1 MSKLRWSLGFAACA
15 LVFTAAAASAQEPK
29 ALYDKNCKTC
39 HGPVGGQPTPAMK
52 ARMNPPAL
60 DAAFLATVDDVKFMQ
75 SMQKGGQKMR
85 PLDTKMTKQQME
97 AVMKYVRD
105 FVKNGGK

>member
-1 MSKLRWSLGFAACA
+1 MSKLRWSLGCAVCA

-29 ALYDKNCKTC
+29 ALYDKNCKNC

-60 DAAFLATVDDVKFMQ
+60 DATFLATVDDAKFMQ

-85 PLDTKMTKQQME
+85 ALDGKMTKEQME
-97 AVMKYVRD
+97 AVMKYVRAS
-105 FVKNGGK
+105 VRNGSK

>member
-1 MSKLRWSLGFAACA
+1 MKKLHWSMVVAGWGVLCCA
-15 LVFTAAAASAQEPK
+15 VSLSAQEPK

-39 HGPVGGQPTPAMK
+39 HGPVGGQPSAAMK

-60 DAAFLATVDDVKFMQ
+60 DAAFLATVDDAKFMQ

-85 PLDTKMTKQQME
+85 PLDGKMTKQQME

-105 FVKNGGK
+105 FVKTGGK